1 MTAAETTIQ
10 TILTNNSIKWFPLVA
25 PHDEPAPF
33 VVYQE
38 VSSNLNLWTLDGA
51 EAPRSRWQIACWAYA
66 YTEAGTLA
74 GTVRGLFNLNTT
86 NFEFAKVENRF
97 DLPDPESGLYRK
109 ILEVYIWE

>member
-51 EAPRSRWQIACWAYA
+51 EAP
-66 YTEAGTLA
+66 
-74 GTVRGLFNLNTT
+74 
-86 NFEFAKVENRF
+86 
-97 DLPDPESGLYRK
+97 
-109 ILEVYIWE
+109 